1 MLPPKHMLDEVLNK
15 KLNNHFF
22 LIDQKKTNMKDS
34 FQKKMYLY
42 SSFNEN
48 ESTGETMSS
57 QQDLEHKIVEE
68 KEEENQETLETVT
81 VEKLEKLSKTIKN
94 LIVALVSITLLLD
107 GMLNM
112 IILPIIPEYV
122 KYLSNAQNDTL
133 VNSSTSSTKF
143 EYSRSDLTIGFL
155 FATKP
160 LIQLIVNPFGG
171 TLIDNIGYKI
181 PMAVGLCIQFASTLT
196 FALTNSFRFLFLAR
210 ILQGKRHL

>member
-1 MLPPKHMLDEVLNK
+1 
-15 KLNNHFF
+15 
-22 LIDQKKTNMKDS
+22 MKDS

-48 ESTGETMSS
+48 DSTGETMSS
-57 QQDLEHKIVEE
+57 QPDLEHKIVEE
-68 KEEENQETLETVT
+68 EKENQETLTVT
-81 VEKLEKLSKTIKN
+81 VEKLSKTIKN
-94 LIVALVSITLLLD
+94 LIIALVSITLLLD

-122 KYLSNAQNDTL
+122 KYLPNAQNDTL
-133 VNSSTSSTKF
+133 VNSNTSSIKF

-210 ILQGKRHL
+210 ILQGKRNF

>member
-1 MLPPKHMLDEVLNK
+1 M
-15 KLNNHFF
+15 
-22 LIDQKKTNMKDS
+22 KTYTKDS

-48 ESTGETMSS
+48 DSTGETMSSS
-57 QQDLEHKIVEE
+57 QQDLEHKIVERE
-68 KEEENQETLETVT
+68 REEENQETLTVT
-81 VEKLEKLSKTIKN
+81 VEKLSKTIKN
-94 LIVALVSITLLLD
+94 LIIALVSITLLLD

-122 KYLSNAQNDTL
+122 KYLPNAQNDTL
-133 VNSSTSSTKF
+133 VNNSTSSTKF
-143 EYSRSDLTIGFL
+143 EYSGSDLTIGFL

-160 LIQLIVNPFGG
+160 LVQLIVNPFGG

-210 ILQGKRHL
+210 ILQGKRQDIFNWLLFEDED